1 MAQNIT
7 LIVADESVAITDK
20 VPHFYE
26 NGYVIIP
33 LQIQKEADVGYIRQ
47 AAKKGM
53 TIDEIFEVY
62 IDKYYFP
69 EEDASVNLLEEHA
82 GYNNEL
88 DDYEDLYVIEL
99 IQRLQLKDFS
109 LFHYDDFLGDDCLI
123 FENGRYVSSY
133 PESESPRL
141 RMDKPYLY
149 KYEGCKVHCLRS
161 MEKRKKDSN

>member
-7 LIVADESVAITDK
+7 LIVADESVAIIDK

-33 LQIQKEADVGYIRQ
+33 LQLHKEADVWYIRQ

-53 TIDEIFEVY
+53 TLDALFEVY
-62 IDKYYFP
+62 IDTYYFSG
-69 EEDASVNLLEEHA
+69 EDPSIDLLEKYA
-82 GYNNEL
+82 GYDNEL
-88 DDYEDLYVIEL
+88 DDYEDLDVIEL
-99 IQRLQLKDFS
+99 VQRLQLKDFS

-149 KYEGCKVHCLRS
+149 KYEGCKAHCLRS